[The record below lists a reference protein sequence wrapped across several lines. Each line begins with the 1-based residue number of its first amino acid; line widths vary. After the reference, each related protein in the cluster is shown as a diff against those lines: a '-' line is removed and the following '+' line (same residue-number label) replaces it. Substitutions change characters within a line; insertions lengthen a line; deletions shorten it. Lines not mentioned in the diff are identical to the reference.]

1 MIIIYIP
8 KMLILQYCEII
19 VSSMEVLLFQK
30 GGKCPYSYSQ
40 KAIRKTLAKS
50 IKNMILYAEP
60 QDPFQIIDSRYQQDI
75 LKRLSTENKQ
85 GKRRND
91 NTFLSIA

>member
-8 KMLILQYCEII
+8 KILILQYCEII

-60 QDPFQIIDSRYQQDI
+60 QNPFQKIVDTNNI

>member
-8 KMLILQYCEII
+8 KILILQYCEII
-19 VSSMEVLLFQK
+19 VSGMEVLLFQK

-60 QDPFQIIDSRYQQDI
+60 HDPFQIIVD
-75 LKRLSTENKQ
+75 TNKIYF
-85 GKRRND
+85 N
-91 NTFLSIA
+91 A